1 MDNMTGSR
9 PKRPQYQLVLALA
22 LFLLGQLALALHSHD
37 LSLHSAD
44 TEKCVICLVTTPDN
58 PGPVSETP
66 HLYIPAQSIQ
76 ALPALGVQ
84 LAQQRQTPVQPR
96 APPFF

>member
-9 PKRPQYQLVLALA
+9 PKRPQHQLVLALA

-44 TEKCVICLVTTPDN
+44 TEKCVICLVATSDDPATI
-58 PGPVSETP
+58 SEIANS
-66 HLYIPAQSIQ
+66 HLSVASIQ
-76 ALPALGVQ
+76 PMPALGVQ
-84 LAQQRQTPVQPR
+84 LAQQRQTLAQPR